1 MKKFF
6 LISVF
11 ALGLLAGC
19 SKDEYN
25 PNDIS
30 EGKGAVS
37 LSLSSSGSFTNPS
50 GGISGYDSG
59 ISLVT
64 KSGEEADIDNF
75 YVKILRNGV
84 AIMTFEKYSEMPTS
98 IEIAPGTYTMEAG
111 SHGQSD
117 AAFSQ
122 PIFYGVSDSFVVEAG
137 KVVPVSVTCKLINM
151 KVTIKYTEA
160 FGREINSDFEIAVTN
175 GKGNLIFDKTTI
187 DNGISGYFTVGD
199 LVLRLT
205 ATKRQGG
212 DEVLHEVSI
221 PGGAA
226 QDHFVV
232 TFDAQETGDVIFG
245 GESGSQSGI
254 IIDYTLNNKEQDI
267 IIPGEDETPVEEPDV
282 PGEGENPD
290 GSDPSDPSDPAN
302 EYLPEITGDG
312 IGTAKVV
319 TAAEMNSANINVYLK
334 TLNGKTIKDV
344 IVDIQSDVLTADV
357 LSVFFGSNK
366 FSLVNTGN
374 YTSNMQALGLIP
386 ADGEQPIE
394 GRSEYTFKIGGFMPA
409 LFAIDKE
416 RISHKFIITL
426 IDSDDKSTTETCTI
440 TLRD

>member
-98 IEIAPGTYTMEAG
+98 IEIAPGTYSLEAG
-111 SHGQSD
+111 SQGQSD

-187 DNGISGYFTVGD
+187 DNGISGYFSVGD
-199 LVLRLT
+199 LTLRLT

-245 GESGSQSGI
+245 GETGSQSGI

-282 PGEGENPD
+282 PGDGEDTDPD
-290 GSDPSDPSDPAN
+290 PDN

-319 TAAEMNSANINVYLK
+319 TAAEMNSATVNVYLK

-344 IVDIQSDVLTADV
+344 TVDIQSDVLTSEV

-366 FSLVNTGN
+366 FSLVNTGD
-374 YTSNMQALGLIP
+374 YTSNMRDLGLIP
-386 ADGEQPIE
+386 ADGEQPIA

-409 LFAIDKE
+409 LFAID
-416 RISHKFIITL
+416 RDRLSHKFIITL
-426 IDSDDKSTTETCTI
+426 TDSDDKSTTETCTI